1 MTGLRAPSVRGV
13 APRTATPGVADPRTA
28 TPRVATPESRGL
40 SPDAPVPLGTVVDLA
55 PGLLHPA
62 PDLLVG
68 GSPRRLVRLS
78 VAGVGALAE
87 LGAGPAGSPAAAR
100 LARHLTD
107 TGMAVVRAGPADRPG
122 RAAGAVT
129 VVVPARDRAQQLDR
143 SLRALDAP
151 VTVVDDGSEDPEA
164 IAAVCDAHGAG
175 LLRRTVAG
183 GPAAARNSALGAVA
197 TELVAFVDS
206 DCMPPRGWI
215 DALRGHLDD
224 PLVAAVAPRVVG
236 ETRESP
242 LDLGPLPGPVAPGTR
257 VPYVPA
263 AALLVRRDALG
274 DGFDES
280 LRFGEDVD
288 LVWRLV
294 DAGWRVRY
302 DPSVVAVHDEPTALG
317 ARVRRSYCYG
327 TSAGPLARRH
337 GGAVSHLA
345 LSPAQGAAVAAVVA
359 GRPVLG
365 VAWSVV
371 SVWSAARR
379 LAAYGLPA
387 TVATTLSARAAIESW
402 SSTGRWC
409 RQLGLVPL
417 GAIGALGALR
427 AVRAVVFGLRAAEPG
442 AVRSGAVRS
451 GVPRPGSLRP
461 GSRPLRCAVRRVAAL
476 ALALGVLPAVAASI
490 GRRRTGEAGRSTPV
504 APAADRLACDVAY
517 GLGVYVGCAR
527 ARTAAPLV
535 PAVGTERL
543 SPSSSPGRGR
553 PARRP
558 RRPPWRR
565 GGAPARRA
573 PR

>member
-1 MTGLRAPSVRGV
+1 MTGLRV
-13 APRTATPGVADPRTA
+13 AN
-28 TPRVATPESRGL
+28 PESRGL
-40 SPDAPVPLGTVVDLA
+40 SPAAPVPLGTVVDLA

-87 LGAGPAGSPAAAR
+87 LRAGPAGSPAAAR

-107 TGMAVVRAGPADRPG
+107 AGMAVVRAGPADRSG
-122 RAAGAVT
+122 RALGAVT
-129 VVVPARDRAQQLDR
+129 VVVPARDRAHQLDR
-143 SLRALDAP
+143 CLRALDAP

-164 IAAVCDAHGAG
+164 IAAVCDAHGAE

-215 DALRGHLDD
+215 DALCGHLDD
-224 PLVAAVAPRVVG
+224 PLVAAVAPRVAG

-242 LDLGPLPGPVAPGTR
+242 LDLGPLAGPVAPGTR

-280 LRFGEDVD
+280 LRYGEDVD

-294 DAGWRVRY
+294 AAGWRVRY

-317 ARVRRSYCYG
+317 ARLHRSYCYG

-345 LSPAQGAAVAAVVA
+345 LSPAQGAAVAAALA

-365 VAWSVV
+365 VAWSVA

-402 SSTGRWC
+402 SGTGRWC

-417 GAIGALGALR
+417 GAIGALGAL
-427 AVRAVVFGLRAAEPG
+427 RAVVFGLRAAEPG

-451 GVPRPGSLRP
+451 GVPRPGALRPGTLRP
-461 GSRPLRCAVRRVAAL
+461 GSRPPRCAVRRVAAL
-476 ALALGVLPAVAASI
+476 ALALGVLPAVAAST
-490 GRRRTGEAGRSTPV
+490 GRRRAGEAGRSTPV
-504 APAADRLACDVAY
+504 ARAADRLACDVAY

-535 PAVGTERL
+535 PAVGTEPF